1 MHRYLCCSDACCRAR
16 LHIGKDCIGFGVG
29 GSRGDLLVKDAVG
42 PWRNRPL
49 PNHRGQK
56 EHKRVE
62 PPAPRHPLH
71 SAPLG
76 LLFSFACAQYDEDTS
91 LLSSLYVSPAGPG
104 HALHFSPAPPRRAR
118 ARRRRGARGRP
129 RGEAR
134 ELKLQSR
141 SRRSRRAPTQ
151 GSARGSEWRAW
162 SSTACSFYRCC
173 ARSARMQQLHRMN
186 SSRLRGCFHARWNST
201 CWGL

>member
-1 MHRYLCCSDACCRAR
+1 MEESAPAQPPWAEGAQAGRTTRTEASSTQRSPRPPVFLRLRPIRRGYLAAVLALR
-16 LHIGKDCIGFGVG
+16 I
-29 GSRGDLLVKDAVG
+29 SRGTRPRDAFLAG
-42 PWRNRPL
+42 
-49 PNHRGQK
+49 
-56 EHKRVE
+56 
-62 PPAPRHPLH
+62 APT
-71 SAPLG
+71 G
-76 LLFSFACAQYDEDTS
+76 
-91 LLSSLYVSPAGPG
+91 
-104 HALHFSPAPPRRAR
+104 AR
-118 ARRRRGARGRP
+118 ASPPPGSARTPAARRGT
-129 RGEAR
+129 AR

>member
-91 LLSSLYVSPAGPG
+91 LLSSLYVSP
-104 HALHFSPAPPRRAR
+104 
-118 ARRRRGARGRP
+118 